1 MDVKALTMGRT
12 DTSSLK
18 GLRLLRDAGL
28 LDVPV
33 STPNGG
39 PSGISSE
46 DEECAKSK
54 RIGLVNHDTIADTL
68 VVDLVDLG
76 GKHLHRGLRCPEA
89 FSYFSTLRS
98 INLAG
103 TDLPLADLETVL
115 VHISKSIQCVFLGG
129 NGLGLGST
137 GTTLVA
143 KWIVTQQPPKLI
155 KLDLRYNDI
164 SAEGMAVLCE
174 GLEQSKISIKYLHM
188 EGNAIGNEGCNYL
201 AKFLQ
206 NDSCKLAE
214 VFLGANQIESSGAQY
229 LALAL
234 ESNATLSKLYLEGN
248 SIGSDGATAFSEAL
262 EGLKEN
268 NKTLQ
273 HLFVDNNA
281 IGKEALQ
288 RLGRALNSTKLV
300 PDGV

>member
-1 MDVKALTMGRT
+1 MRRV

-33 STPNGG
+33 VSPNDG
-39 PSGISSE
+39 PTGVSSPE
-46 DEECAKSK
+46 DEEFAKSK
-54 RIGLVNHDTIADTL
+54 RIGLVHHDSIDDNV

-76 GKHLHRGLRCPEA
+76 GKHLQRGLRCPEA
-89 FSYFSTLRS
+89 FSYFSALRS

-103 TDLPLADLETVL
+103 TDLPLADMETVL
-115 VHISKSIQCVFLGG
+115 EHISKSIECVFLGG
-129 NGLGLGST
+129 NGLGSK
-137 GTTLVA
+137 GTALVA
-143 KWIVTQQPPKLI
+143 KWIVAQQPPKLI

-164 SAEGMAVLCE
+164 SGAGMAFLCD
-174 GLEQSKISIKYLHM
+174 GLEQSKVSLKYLHM
-188 EGNAIGNEGCNYL
+188 EGNAIGNDGSKAL
-201 AKFLQ
+201 AKFLE
-206 NDSCKLAE
+206 NESCTLTE

-229 LALAL
+229 LALAI

-248 SIGSDGATAFSEAL
+248 NIGSDGAAAFSEAL
-262 EGLKEN
+262 EELKEN
-268 NKTLQ
+268 KKTLH
-273 HLFVDNNA
+273 HLFVDNNG

-288 RLGRALNSTKLV
+288 RLGRALNSTKLA

>member
-1 MDVKALTMGRT
+1 MLAMRLVDA
-12 DTSSLK
+12 SSWK

-33 STPNGG
+33 SAPNDGL
-39 PSGISSE
+39 PSGISSND
-46 DEECAKSK
+46 DEEFATSK
-54 RIGLVNHDTIADTL
+54 RIGLVQNDSMDDTAVM
-68 VVDLVDLG
+68 VVGLVDLG

-89 FSYFSTLRS
+89 FSFFSCLRS

-103 TDLPLADLETVL
+103 TDLPLADMETVL
-115 VHISKSIQCVFLGG
+115 EHISKSIECVYLGG
-129 NGLGLGST
+129 NGFGSK

-143 KWIVTQQPPKLI
+143 KWIVTQQPSKLI
-155 KLDLRYNDI
+155 KLDMRYNDI
-164 SAEGMAVLCE
+164 DGKGMAALCN
-174 GLEQSKISIKYLHM
+174 GLEQSKTSLKYLHM
-188 EGNAIGNEGCNYL
+188 EGNAIGNEGCNAL
-201 AKFLQ
+201 AKLLV
-206 NDSCKLAE
+206 NDSCTLNE
-214 VFLGANQIESSGAQY
+214 VFLGANQIESAGARS

-234 ESNATLSKLYLEGN
+234 ESNVTLSKLYLEGN
-248 SIGSDGATAFSEAL
+248 NIGSDGAMAFSEAL

-273 HLFVDNNA
+273 HLFVDNNG

-288 RLGRALNSTKLV
+288 RLGRALNSTKLI